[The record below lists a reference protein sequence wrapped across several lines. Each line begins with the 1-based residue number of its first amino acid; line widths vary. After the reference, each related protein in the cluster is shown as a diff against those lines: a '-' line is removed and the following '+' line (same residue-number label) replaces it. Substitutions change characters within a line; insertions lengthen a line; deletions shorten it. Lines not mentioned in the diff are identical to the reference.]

1 MDKMALIF
9 MGSCLFIPML
19 LPFLVGIIE
28 QKQPQKIIEIKTI
41 TKIKYIKYPNSKIN
55 KKSFPIIKNIDTD
68 NKSTVTPIEK
78 HSISKEDAIECLL
91 SLGLK
96 KSFAK
101 KRVDD
106 LFLKNKYS
114 SLEEFLVS
122 AYKI

>member
-28 QKQPQKIIEIKTI
+28 QKEPQKIIETKTI
-41 TKIKYIKYPNSKIN
+41 TKIKYIKYPDTNIN
-55 KKSFPIIKNIDTD
+55 KKSDPIIKKIIP
-68 NKSTVTPIEK
+68 VEK
-78 HSISKEDAIECLL
+78 EVIIPTEKYSIAKEDAIECLL

-106 LFLKNKYS
+106 LFSKNKYS

-122 AYKI
+122 AYKV